1 VTRSTG
7 AGRLSANFLL
17 ALLIV
22 VALGVLGGVAW
33 HRGWLSAVG
42 GGADAQA
49 PRFRLQT
56 VDGRRVGPADYHGRV
71 VLIDFWATW
80 CGPCHIQ
87 ARILE
92 PLYADLRTQGV
103 EFLAV
108 SLGEERET
116 VAAFLADNP
125 LPYPVLLDPRDSLS
139 SELQI
144 YALPTVMV
152 LDRQG
157 RVAFFEP
164 GITDGDTLR
173 RVLAEA
179 GAGAA

>member
-1 VTRSTG
+1 MIRPRLGKVST
-7 AGRLSANFLL
+7 NFAIAL
-17 ALLIV
+17 AAV
-22 VALGVLGGVAW
+22 SALGVLGGVAW
-33 HRGWLSAVG
+33 HRGWLP
-42 GGADAQA
+42 GAEAPASDRA
-49 PRFRLQT
+49 PRFRLAT
-56 VDGRRVGPADYHGRV
+56 VDGRRLGPADFHGQV

-92 PLYADLRTQGV
+92 PLYADFRPHGV

-116 VAAFLADNP
+116 VARFLADSP
-125 LPYPVLLDPRDSLS
+125 LPWPVLLDPEETLS
-139 SELQI
+139 AELQI

-152 LDRQG
+152 LGRRG

-164 GITDGDTLR
+164 GITDGATLR
-173 RVLAEA
+173 RVLTEA
-179 GAGAA
+179 GGGAV